1 MALQQDFLVKNGMV
15 VRNTA
20 TISTIDSFVGSSTD
34 LIVGL
39 PSLSLNF
46 AKSPTLDPRISFSR
60 ASGATYVGSDGY
72 IKSIGLNQPR
82 FDYDPANTGTSLGLL
97 IEEQRTNLLPYSQS
111 IGGTNWNVRTGTTS
125 TLTAGLAPDGSQNA
139 TLVTWI
145 GASDGY
151 VWQYYTF
158 SPLTAYTFSFY
169 AKKASGSP
177 TIAYQTWTGLVGYGT
192 SAVALGD
199 VYTRYT
205 LSFTTTATVTS
216 GDLGLYIQNGAAW
229 VWGAQLE
236 VGNFATSY
244 IPTGSATAT
253 RANDSASIVGQNFN
267 SWINQTQG
275 TLFIDCTSIRK
286 QSSIDYSQFLV
297 LGGTNPNSDSI
308 GIYAQTAGA
317 TQGYFAGSIRVN
329 GNGTGFDSLATQ
341 GTPYTGRAAFA
352 YKLNDANLYTNGS
365 INQPT
370 GVPTALPT
378 VNNLLIFG
386 QASYQPQPSGW
397 VRKIAYW
404 PQRLPNSQ
412 LQQLT
417 TGSTFTGTNF
427 VNLAPRTAYIASTS
441 NFNVQQG
448 VVVRQNL
455 EVPDIDKYY
464 VTSQLRTGNQPS
476 LNLNFLKGQLDPRIT
491 FSRASG
497 ASYIGPDGYIK
508 YVTSNVPRFNYSSTS
523 TGTCLGL
530 LIEEQRINYYTNF
543 ANAGGGTIAINGGT
557 AIGPDGFYASKFTI
571 SATSAASFPS
581 FGYGANPTFSISS
594 GSSIAYTFTGYV
606 GPSFGAQQ
614 LEPLIVFEFST
625 AAATNFQ
632 YFTLQINTA
641 NMTVRSVAYN
651 SFTTAQAELYSPTLT
666 QVAGGMYK
674 ITWSIKYTQGLID
687 SFTRD
692 TMRVYT
698 QVRDTTGSGTFST
711 NGTCGIQ
718 YACFQT
724 EQGAFPT
731 SYIPTTTAS
740 ATRASESAAILGQNF
755 TNFYNPAQGTIYAEG
770 FTSPGFAGFSPV
782 TTITDSSYSNNYIG
796 QYQYT
801 GLQGATIRWGTNIQL
816 GDPLVSTP
824 TSTGTLFKL
833 ATVINPGNYFSATA
847 GAVSPSTTDRRAV
860 TSVDR
865 LLIGTSNGGWINST
879 LRRVIYYPTALS
891 TATLQ
896 ALTSS
901 TYI

>member
-1 MALQQDFLVKNGMV
+1 MIQYSNNWWRCYLTFTTTGTVASSLVDVAV
-15 VRNTA
+15 VN
-20 TISTIDSFVGSSTD
+20 S
-34 LIVGL
+34 
-39 PSLSLNF
+39 
-46 AKSPTLDPRISFSR
+46 
-60 ASGATYVGSDGY
+60 SGATG
-72 IKSIGLNQPR
+72 IT
-82 FDYDPANTGTSLGLL
+82 PAGTES
-97 IEEQRTNLLPYSQS
+97 
-111 IGGTNWNVRTGTTS
+111 
-125 TLTAGLAPDGSQNA
+125 
-139 TLVTWI
+139 
-145 GASDGY
+145 
-151 VWQYYTF
+151 
-158 SPLTAYTFSFY
+158 
-169 AKKASGSP
+169 
-177 TIAYQTWTGLVGYGT
+177 
-192 SAVALGD
+192 
-199 VYTRYT
+199 VY
-205 LSFTTTATVTS
+205 L
-216 GDLGLYIQNGAAW
+216 
-229 VWGAQLE
+229 WGAQLE

-244 IPTGSATAT
+244 IPTVSASATRT
-253 RANDSASIVGQNFN
+253 NDSASIVGQNFN
-267 SWINQTQG
+267 SWINQNQG

-286 QSSIDYSQFLV
+286 QTSIDYSQFLV

-317 TQGYFAGSIRVN
+317 TQGYFAASIRVN

-370 GVPTALPT
+370 GVPNALPS
-378 VNNLLIFG
+378 VNRLLIFG

-397 VRKIAYW
+397 IRRIAYW
-404 PQRLPNSQ
+404 PQRLPNTQ

-417 TGSTFTGTNF
+417 TASIFTGTNSF
-427 VNLAPRTAYIASTS
+427 ANLSPRTAYIANTS
-441 NFNVQQG
+441 NFTVQQG
-448 VVVRQNL
+448 VVIRQNL

-464 VTSQLRTGNQPS
+464 VTTQQRTSNQPS

-497 ASYIGPDGYIK
+497 ASYVGSDGYIK

-530 LIEEQRINYYTNF
+530 LIEEQRINYFTPYT
-543 ANAGGGTIAINGGT
+543 NAGGGTISINGGT
-557 AIGPDGFYASKFTI
+557 AVGPDGFYATKFTV
-571 SATSAASFPS
+571 SATPAASFPS

-594 GSSIAYTFTGYV
+594 GSNITYTFTGYV

-614 LEPLIVFEFST
+614 LEPLIVIEFST
-625 AAATNFQ
+625 GASTNFQ
-632 YFTLQINTA
+632 YFVAQINTT

-651 SFTTAQAELYSPTLT
+651 SFSTAQAEIYPPTIT
-666 QVAGGMYK
+666 SAAGGMYK
-674 ITWSIKYTQGLID
+674 FTWSVKYTQGLVD

-692 TMRVYT
+692 TMRTYI
-698 QVRDTTGSGTFST
+698 QIRDTTGSGTFST

-718 YACFQT
+718 YACLQT
-724 EQGAFPT
+724 EQGSFPT

-740 ATRASESAAILGQNF
+740 ATRAAESATISGQNF
-755 TNFYNPAQGTIYAEG
+755 TNFYNSAQGTIYAEG

-796 QYQYT
+796 QYQYI
-801 GLQGATIRWGTNIQL
+801 GLQGATIRWASNIPL

-824 TSTGTLFKL
+824 TNTGSLFKL

-847 GAVSPSTTDRRAV
+847 GSVSGSVTDKRVPS
-860 TSVDR
+860 SVDR